1 MPAGQTITVRLTIED
16 PLPGVAYSLQDGK
29 SAPVGAVVATD
40 APLSF
45 DVPVRVAPG
54 PRFLGEFVRREGPER
69 RFVYIAVGAQA
80 GDQASPWS
88 RRVKVDV
95 HDLPAALLDRALAG
109 EVLEGRLQGRDRDGG
124 PSCATQKPTDG
135 WRIAGWPE
143 ASASELLR
151 TPMSVGVQP
160 GILDGTLLD

>member
-1 MPAGQTITVRLTIED
+1 MPAGQTITLRMTIED
-16 PLPGVAYSLQDGK
+16 PVPGVAYSLQDSR
-29 SAPVGAVVATD
+29 SAPVGAVVATE

-80 GDQASPWS
+80 GDLASPWS

-95 HDLPAALLDRALAG
+95 HELPAALLEKALAG
-109 EVLEGRLQGRDRDGG
+109 DVLEGRLPGRAKDGG
-124 PSCATQKPTDG
+124 PSCATLRPLNG
-135 WRIAGWPE
+135 WRVA
-143 ASASELLR
+143 A
-151 TPMSVGVQP
+151 
-160 GILDGTLLD
+160 

>member
-1 MPAGQTITVRLTIED
+1 MPTDQTITLRLTIDD
-16 PLPGVAYSLQDGK
+16 PVPGVAYSLQDGK
-29 SAPVGAVVATD
+29 SAPVGALVATD

-80 GDQASPWS
+80 GDAAASWS

-95 HDLPAALLDRALAG
+95 HDLPAALLEKALAG
-109 EVLEGRLQGRDRDGG
+109 DVVEARLPGRDKDGG
-124 PSCATQKPTDG
+124 PSCATLKPLNG
-135 WRIAGWPE
+135 WRVA
-143 ASASELLR
+143 
-151 TPMSVGVQP
+151 
-160 GILDGTLLD
+160 D